1 MASVYSTYE
10 AKAKLGEII
19 RKVRAGGSVVIT
31 YHGRPVA
38 EVRPFTD
45 EEGDLERRLQRLEG
59 EGVVTPPREP
69 SAVPRP
75 VVRRAG
81 ALRRFLESRE

>member
-19 RKVRAGGSVVIT
+19 RRVRAGGSVVIT
-31 YHGRPVA
+31 YRGRPVA

-45 EEGDLERRLQRLEG
+45 EEGNLERRLQRLEG
-59 EGVVTPPREP
+59 EGAVTPPSEP
-69 SAVPRP
+69 GAVPRP